1 MLCIILC
8 FCKKNRKKPQGNV
21 YLKLHGCLWS
31 LIHIIILDRKPH
43 NYDQSTLFF
52 GNTAPDVQSTHTHTQ
67 TTNQKIMNQVMDV
80 STIIISRKRKEGQ
93 GKVNMF
99 HICPT
104 GDWLYRIPIIFGGSY
119 QELYCGYDNST
130 LNHDQHTHTHTV
142 YHYLHIS

>member
-1 MLCIILC
+1 M
-8 FCKKNRKKPQGNV
+8 FVVSNS
-21 YLKLHGCLWS
+21 H
-31 LIHIIILDRKPH
+31 ILDRKPH
-43 NYDQSTLFF
+43 NYEQSTLFF

-99 HICPT
+99 RICPT
-104 GDWLYRIPIIFGGSY
+104 GDWLYQIPLIFGSSY

-130 LNHDQHTHTHTV
+130 LNHDQHTLKQYTTTSIFPSNV
-142 YHYLHIS
+142 LSQCPVIPSSRMAYCSS